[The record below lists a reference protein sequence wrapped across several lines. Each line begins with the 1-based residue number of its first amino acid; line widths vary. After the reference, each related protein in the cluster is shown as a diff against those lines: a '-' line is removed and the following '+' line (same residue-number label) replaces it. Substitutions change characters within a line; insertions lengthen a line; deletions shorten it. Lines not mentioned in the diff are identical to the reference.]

1 MGYAFYSFLFLLGED
16 SNASLEKL
24 KTELNDFYK
33 EDDRP
38 VKLLLSDKL
47 LTLCIYDWKLYVRYS
62 NESHIKKES
71 QEMAESFAMDKPE
84 KHSIAACS
92 ARFEMS
98 ADPDINMDYFNDSLF
113 VQEKI
118 ENFKNV
124 YVFDSNASAFVNI

>member
-71 QEMAESFAMDKPE
+71 QEMAESF
-84 KHSIAACS
+84 
-92 ARFEMS
+92 
-98 ADPDINMDYFNDSLF
+98 
-113 VQEKI
+113 
-118 ENFKNV
+118 
-124 YVFDSNASAFVNI
+124 